1 MYLLSLPSSLRRR
14 FQHNP
19 SKTLTTTQ
27 RPRIRLLSVLTKR
40 RWLPTLLLLALLG
53 VYGTTQQVPDP
64 DDRPSTP
71 TSAIESADATAP
83 APRAEWPD
91 TALKQPAPEEQA
103 LPQIGGI
110 VSVGLNVEISRLFGG
125 ASGSG
130 FIPPDT
136 MAAVGPNHIVELI
149 NGNFEIINKTT
160 GASIQT
166 MSLDAFWTTRVGLP
180 IVNTGRF
187 DPRIIYDP
195 ATERWFALAID
206 NVIDADNDG
215 TNEAANNYFIGRSDT
230 DDPTGD
236 WDGVTFNAD
245 SVGVLE
251 FHDYPTMGVD
261 ADGVYSCTQDF
272 DGGGNESCYSIPK
285 ADLLLPVPTAAN
297 LTRFEATPAGLPAIS
312 GSWQPA
318 VNRGLSIGRA
328 PLLGSTGGALRRTN
342 IFGATAGGA
351 TLGADVAI
359 AGDPGHAG
367 PPPARQ
373 PDDNDAGDGLETI
386 ENVAPRFV
394 GNVIVVGGSIWA
406 VHAVEGPAAG
416 PNSALRWYE
425 INEAANSITQTG
437 VIEDA
442 NIDFH
447 EPSIAVNNS
456 GRVVIGYTCSGPNLA
471 ASVCASVGTT
481 AGGVTTFVAPAIVF
495 AGSGTYY
502 RDFCT
507 PTPANPCSE
516 RNRWGDYSATVVDP
530 TDPGTFWIFQEY
542 TAQDAGNV
550 DVGPGEAEGGLWGIR
565 AIELTFNALTGGD
578 LSVQKT
584 CEPASGLFVGQT
596 GFCEVS
602 VTNFGPNSMLDVVL
616 TDQFVSSG
624 TFTFPSPAT
633 GITTTKGSC
642 TATPNPQ
649 VNSGTVTCNLG
660 RLAANETAL
669 IHVDVTA
676 ESPQTVNDTATAT
689 SESADSNPG
698 NNQASGS
705 LVFIGAADLDI
716 TKTDSPDPVVA
727 GTNLTFT
734 MTVTNN
740 GPSAANNVVVSDL
753 LPATLSVISVS
764 GSGGASCNA
773 GIPGS
778 VPTSCAFGVLAD
790 GAVRT
795 MTIVTLVDPSLPA
808 GSVITNNAG
817 VSSDTADNDNSNNLA
832 TTTTLVIAS
841 ADLSITKTDSPDPV
855 FAGANLT
862 YVLTVTNLGPS
873 WARDVFVV
881 DTLPDMVSFVSATV
895 SGGSGGVCSALGGSP
910 TVVQCNLG
918 DIENGGI
925 RVITLQTHVASSVP
939 HGTLINNTAMVSS
952 TTTDPVGANNS
963 ASAQTLVNAQAEIW
977 VDKTAQ
983 ILTGNPGNAIR
994 FTLAV
999 YNRPGCEA
1007 DDALSCGL
1015 GGPSDAQNVVVTD
1028 TLPLDPKKVKVIFV
1042 SQNCTYNKLAHNVV
1056 CTVAG
1061 ALPAGQ
1067 SATFVIDIQTQGSV
1081 GSITNDVSVTSSTAD
1096 PNLVNNSDQV
1106 QVRLKGGNNNP

>member
-1 MYLLSLPSSLRRR
+1 MYRFLPPSFFRRVFQRNTPKPLSETRPQRGR
-14 FQHNP
+14 FRP
-19 SKTLTTTQ
+19 VLAKRSWLATLAF
-27 RPRIRLLSVLTKR
+27 
-40 RWLPTLLLLALLG
+40 LALFG
-53 VYGTTQQVPDP
+53 VYGITQQVTTS
-64 DDRPSTP
+64 DDQPSTP
-71 TSAIESADATAP
+71 PIASDLTNIWTAP
-83 APRAEWPD
+83 PRAEWPA
-91 TALKQPAPEEQA
+91 TLAKQPRLEDEA

-110 VSVGLNVEISRLFGG
+110 VSVGLNVEISRLNLGG
-125 ASGSG
+125 GGSNSG

-149 NGNFEIINKTT
+149 NGNFEIRNKTT

-166 MSLDAFWTTRVGLP
+166 SSLDAFWTNVVGLP
-180 IVNTGRF
+180 IVNNGRF
-187 DPRIIYDP
+187 DPRIIFDP
-195 ATERWFALAID
+195 SSGRWFALAID
-206 NVIDADNDG
+206 NTIDADNDG

-245 SVGVLE
+245 SVGALE
-251 FHDYPTMGVD
+251 FHDYPTLGVD
-261 ADGVYSCTQDF
+261 ADGLYSCTQDF

-318 VNRGLSIGRA
+318 VNRGLSLGRA
-328 PLLGSTGGALRRTN
+328 AVLGSTGTALRRTN
-342 IFGATAGGA
+342 IFGATAAGA
-351 TLGADVAI
+351 TLGTAVAI
-359 AGDPGHAG
+359 TGDPGHTA

-373 PDDNDAGDGLETI
+373 PDDSDTGDGLETL

-394 GNVIVVGGSIWA
+394 GNVIVVGNSIWA
-406 VHAVEGPAAG
+406 VHSVEGDLAG
-416 PNSALRWYE
+416 ANAGLRWYE
-425 INEAANSITQTG
+425 INEATNTIIQTG
-437 VIEDA
+437 MIESADV
-442 NIDFH
+442 DYH
-447 EPSIAVNNS
+447 EPSIAVNAS
-456 GRVVIGYTCSGPNLA
+456 GHVVIGSTCSGPNLA

-481 AGGVTTFVAPAIVF
+481 TAGVTTFQAPAIVF

-507 PTPANPCSE
+507 PPGCSE

-542 TAQDAGNV
+542 TAQDAGNI

-565 AIELTFNALTGGD
+565 AVELTFNQLTGGD
-578 LSVQKT
+578 LAVQKT

-596 GFCEVS
+596 GFCEIS
-602 VTNFGPNSMLDVVL
+602 VTSFGPNSMLDVVL
-616 TDQFVSSG
+616 KDRYLSDG
-624 TFTFPSPAT
+624 TFTFPAG
-633 GITTTKGSC
+633 GITTTKGTCSS
-642 TATPNPQ
+642 TANPQ
-649 VNSGTVTCNLG
+649 VNDGTVTCNLG
-660 RLAANETAL
+660 RLAENETVL

-676 ESPQTVNDTATAT
+676 QTPQTVNDTATVT

-698 NNQASGS
+698 NNQATGS
-705 LVFIGAADLDI
+705 LVFIGAADLSL

-740 GPSAANNVVVSDL
+740 GPSAANNVVISDL
-753 LPATLSVISVS
+753 LPSTLSVVSVT
-764 GSGGASCNA
+764 GSGGATCNA

-778 VPTSCAFGVLAD
+778 VPTSCAFGVLAN
-790 GAVRT
+790 GAMRT
-795 MTIVTLVDPSLPA
+795 MTVVALVDPGLAA
-808 GSVITNNAG
+808 GSVITNNAT
-817 VSSDTADNDNSNNLA
+817 VSSDTADNNNSNNLA

-841 ADLSITKTDSPDPV
+841 ADLRITKTDSPDPV
-855 FAGANLT
+855 FAGANLS

-873 WARDVFVV
+873 WARDVVV
-881 DTLPDMVSFVSATV
+881 IDTLPANVSFVSATI

-925 RVITLQTHVASSVP
+925 RVITLQTQVASSVP
-939 HGTLINNTAMVSS
+939 HGTTIENTASVSS
-952 TTTDPVGANNS
+952 TTPDPVGANNS

-983 ILTGNPGNAIR
+983 ILTGNPSNAVR

-1042 SQNCTYNKLAHNVV
+1042 SQNCTYDKTAHNVV
-1056 CTVAG
+1056 CNVVG
-1061 ALPAGQ
+1061 ALPYGQ
-1067 SATFVIDIQTQGSV
+1067 AATFVIDVQTQGSV
-1081 GSITNDVSVTSSTAD
+1081 GSITNNVSVTSTTAD
-1096 PNLVNNSDQV
+1096 PNLANNTDQV
-1106 QVRLKGGNNNP
+1106 QVRLKGGNSNP

>member
-1 MYLLSLPSSLRRR
+1 MYRLSLPSAFRRR

-19 SKTLTTTQ
+19 TKPLRATQ
-27 RPRIRLLSVLTKR
+27 RPQVRLLSMLAKR
-40 RWLPTLLLLALLG
+40 RFLATLSLLALFG
-53 VYGTTQQVPDP
+53 IYGTTQQVPQSDE
-64 DDRPSTP
+64 RPSTP
-71 TSAIESADATAP
+71 VSGTASTDLWVP
-83 APRAEWPD
+83 QPRAQWPD
-91 TALKQPAPEEQA
+91 IDSKQPVLEEQA

-110 VSVGLNVEISRLFGG
+110 VSVGLNVEISRLFAG

-166 MSLDAFWTTRVGLP
+166 MSLDAFWTNVVGLP
-180 IVNTGRF
+180 IVNNGRF
-187 DPRIIYDP
+187 DPRIIYDS
-195 ATERWFALAID
+195 ATDRWFALAID

-215 TNEAANNYFIGRSDT
+215 TNEAANNFFIGRSDT
-230 DDPTGD
+230 SDPTGD

-285 ADLLLPVPTAAN
+285 ADLLLAVPTAAN
-297 LTRFEATPAGLPAIS
+297 LTRFEATPAGLPAVT

-328 PLLGSTGGALRRTN
+328 PILGSNGTALRRTN
-342 IFGATAGGA
+342 IFGATAAGA
-351 TLGADVAI
+351 TLGAAVAI
-359 AGDPGHAG
+359 AGDPGHAA

-373 PDDNDAGDGLETI
+373 PDDNDAGDGLEPL

-416 PNSALRWYE
+416 ANSALRWYE
-425 INEAANSITQTG
+425 INEATNTVIQTG

-447 EPSIAVNNS
+447 EPSIAVNAS
-456 GRVVIGYTCSGPNLA
+456 GHAVIGSTCSGATLA

-481 AGGVTTFVAPAIVF
+481 TAGVTTFQPPAIVF

-530 TDPGTFWIFQEY
+530 SDPGTFWIFQEY

-565 AIELTFNALTGGD
+565 AVELTFNEFTGGD
-578 LSVQKT
+578 LAVQKT
-584 CEPASGLFVGQT
+584 CQPASGLFVGQT
-596 GFCEVS
+596 GYCEVS

-616 TDQFVSSG
+616 TDHYLSSG

-649 VNSGTVTCNLG
+649 VNDGTVTCNLG
-660 RLAANETAL
+660 RLVPNETVL
-669 IHVDVTA
+669 IHIDVTA
-676 ESPQTVNDTATAT
+676 QTPQTVNDTATAT

-698 NNQASGS
+698 NNQAEGS
-705 LVFIGAADLDI
+705 LVFIGAADLSI
-716 TKTDSPDPVVA
+716 TKADSPDPVVA

-734 MTVTNN
+734 MTVTNT

-753 LPATLSVISVS
+753 LPATLSVVSVS
-764 GSGGASCNA
+764 GTGGASCNA

-778 VPTSCAFGVLAD
+778 VPTTCAFGVLAN

-795 MTIVTLVDPSLPA
+795 MTIVALVDPDLPA

-817 VSSDTADNDNSNNLA
+817 VSSDTADNNNSNNLA

-841 ADLSITKTDSPDPV
+841 ADLRITKTDSPDPV
-855 FAGANLT
+855 FAGANLSYT
-862 YVLTVTNLGPS
+862 LTVTNLGPS
-873 WARDVFVV
+873 SARDVVV
-881 DTLPDMVSFVSATV
+881 LDTLPPNVSFVSATI

-925 RVITLQTHVASSVP
+925 RVITLQTQVAASVP
-939 HGTLINNTAMVSS
+939 HGTMIENTASVSS
-952 TTTDPVGANNS
+952 TTPDPVGANNS

-977 VDKTAQ
+977 IDKTAQ
-983 ILTGNPGNAIR
+983 ILTGNPSNAVR

-1007 DDALSCGL
+1007 DDVLSCGL

-1028 TLPLDPKKVKVIFV
+1028 TLPLDPKKIKVIFV
-1042 SQNCTYNKLAHNVV
+1042 SQNCTYNRAAHNVV
-1056 CTVAG
+1056 CTLPG
-1061 ALPAGQ
+1061 PLPAGQ
-1067 SATFVIDIQTQGSV
+1067 SATFIVDIQTQGSV
-1081 GSITNDVSVTSSTAD
+1081 GNITNNVSVTSSTAD
-1096 PNLVNNSDQV
+1096 PNLANNSDQV

>member
-1 MYLLSLPSSLRRR
+1 MYRLSLPSSFRRR
-14 FQHNP
+14 FQGNP
-19 SKTLTTTQ
+19 SNSLGKTQ
-27 RPRIRLLSVLTKR
+27 RSRVRPFSVLTKR
-40 RWLPTLLLLALLG
+40 RWLPTLCLLTLFG
-53 VYGTTQQVPDP
+53 VYGTTQQVPRP
-64 DDRPSTP
+64 DDRRSTP
-71 TSAIESADATAP
+71 ASAAASTESLVYS
-83 APRAEWPD
+83 PRAEWPETD
-91 TALKQPAPEEQA
+91 SKQPMQEA

-110 VSVGLNVEISRLFGG
+110 VSVGLNVEISRLFN
-125 ASGSG
+125 ATTGSG

-149 NGNFEIINKTT
+149 NGNFEIIDKTT
-160 GASIQT
+160 GASIQS
-166 MSLDAFWTTRVGLP
+166 MSLDAFWTNVVGLP
-180 IVNTGRF
+180 IINNGRF

-195 ATERWFALAID
+195 PSGRWFALAID

-251 FHDYPTMGVD
+251 FHDYPTLGVD
-261 ADGVYSCTQDF
+261 ADGLYSCTQDF

-285 ADLLLPVPTAAN
+285 ADLLLAVPTAAN
-297 LTRFEATPAGLPAIS
+297 LTRFEATPPGLPAVS

-328 PLLGSTGGALRRTN
+328 PLLGSTGTALRRTN
-342 IFGATAGGA
+342 IFGATAAGA
-351 TLGADVAI
+351 TLGTDVAI
-359 AGDPGHAG
+359 TGDPGHTA
-367 PPPARQ
+367 PAAARQ
-373 PDDNDAGDGLETI
+373 PQDSDPGDTEDI

-394 GNVIVVGGSIWA
+394 GNVLVVGDSIWA

-416 PNSALRWYE
+416 TNSALRWYQ
-425 INEAANSITQTG
+425 INEATNTVTQTG
-437 VIEDA
+437 VIEDP
-442 NIDFH
+442 NVDFH
-447 EPSIAVNNS
+447 EPSIAVNTL
-456 GRVVIGYTCSGPNLA
+456 GHAVIGYTCSGPNLA
-471 ASVCASVGTT
+471 ASVCVSVGTT
-481 AGGVTTFVAPAIVF
+481 AAGVTTFQPPAIVF

-516 RNRWGDYSATVVDP
+516 RNRWGDYSATVLDP
-530 TDPGTFWIFQEY
+530 SDPGTFWVFQEY
-542 TAQDAGNV
+542 TAQDAGNI

-565 AIELTFNALTGGD
+565 AVELTFNQLTGGD
-578 LSVQKT
+578 LAVQKT
-584 CEPASGLFVGQT
+584 CQPSSGLFVGQT

-616 TDQFVSSG
+616 TDHYVSSG

-642 TATPNPQ
+642 TSTPNPQ

-660 RLAANETAL
+660 RLVTNETVV
-669 IHVDVTA
+669 IHVDVSAQT
-676 ESPQTVNDTATAT
+676 PQTVNDTATAT

-698 NNQASGS
+698 NNQAAGS
-705 LVFIGAADLDI
+705 LVFIGAADLEI
-716 TKTDSPDPVVA
+716 EKADSPDPVVA

-740 GPSAANNVVVSDL
+740 GPSSANNVVVSDL
-753 LPATLSVISVS
+753 LPATLSVISVM

-778 VPTSCAFGVLAD
+778 VPTSCAFGVLAN

-795 MTIVTLVDPSLPA
+795 MTIVALVNPNLAA

-817 VSSDTADNDNSNNLA
+817 VSSDTADNNNANNLA

-862 YVLTVTNLGPS
+862 YVLTATNLGPS
-873 WARDVFVV
+873 WARDVVV
-881 DTLPDMVSFVSATV
+881 FDTLPTELSFVSATI
-895 SGGSGGVCSALGGSP
+895 SGGSGGICSALGGTP

-918 DIENGGI
+918 DIENGGV
-925 RVITLQTHVASSVP
+925 RVITLQTQVASSVP
-939 HGTLINNTAMVSS
+939 HGTLIDNSATVSS
-952 TTTDPVGANNS
+952 TTPDPVGANNS

-977 VDKTAQ
+977 IDKTAQ
-983 ILTGNPGNAIR
+983 ILTGNPSRAVR

-1007 DDALSCGL
+1007 DDVLSCGL

-1042 SQNCTYNKLAHNVV
+1042 SQNCTYSEAAHTVV

-1067 SATFVIDIQTQGSV
+1067 AATFVVDIQTQGSV
-1081 GSITNDVSVTSSTAD
+1081 GDITNNVSVTSTTAD
-1096 PNLVNNSDQV
+1096 PNLANNSDQV
-1106 QVRLKGGNNNP
+1106 QVRLKGGNKNP